1 MSTTY
6 DQPNLTAN
14 SPRIDKKLLW
24 SDDLCTFIE
33 SLDSY
38 LPTIPEAVV
47 KYNLQKGLSYI
58 NATLHKSCYPYVKHY
73 PLFNLY
79 NVVNFLLC
87 ILYH

>member
-1 MSTTY
+1 MSTS
-6 DQPNLTAN
+6 DQPISDPS

-47 KYNLQKGLSYI
+47 KYNLQKGL
-58 NATLHKSCYPYVKHY
+58 
-73 PLFNLY
+73 
-79 NVVNFLLC
+79 
-87 ILYH
+87 

>member
-1 MSTTY
+1 MSTTH
-6 DQPNLTAN
+6 DQPNSSAN

-47 KYNLQKGLSYI
+47 KYNLQKGVYSRNQHEIWYRDE
-58 NATLHKSCYPYVKHY
+58 
-73 PLFNLY
+73 F
-79 NVVNFLLC
+79 
-87 ILYH
+87 